1 MTQTLQTLA
10 SRLAELRSLA
20 KVSQADLGRSMGVS
34 ASLISHWE
42 AGTRKPSQPQ
52 LMALCRHLGVSLDY
66 LLNETVRPVF
76 SFRAKAT
83 LKADQQAAVNRAL
96 IDATEQTYFIESILR
111 LAKQPVQTF
120 GLRADFSMPQVS
132 NLAKSFRE
140 TLKLNKRATLEELK
154 QALAEWGIYVFEWAL
169 PYQISGMS
177 YRGALTVIFINRHH
191 DATRRLFTLAHE
203 LAHVI
208 FHLGRGDEG
217 ETSISEIA
225 SNRDP
230 KEKEANRFASEFLIP
245 ETELNALVDTFRD
258 RLEDPSVMEA
268 VARSFHVSRDAV
280 FYRLATMGVCDWSS
294 KDLYFTK
301 HSERPVGDLRVT
313 NIEEQVPGHIL
324 ETALALYFNERV
336 SAAKLAEWFFTSQLQ
351 IDDYLFA
358 LSEDQDNALADSANG
373 HDGNTGS

>member
-1 MTQTLQTLA
+1 MNEQNNTMAT
-10 SRLAELRSLA
+10 RLGALRSLA
-20 KVSQADLGRSMGVS
+20 KLSQADLGRSMGVS
-34 ASLISHWE
+34 PSLISHWE
-42 AGTRKPSQPQ
+42 AGTRTPSQVQ
-52 LMALCRHLGVSLDY
+52 LMNLCRHLGISLDY

-76 SFRAKAT
+76 SFRARAT

-96 IDATEQTYFIESILR
+96 IDASEQTYFIEAILR
-111 LAKQPVQTF
+111 MANKPVQAF
-120 GLRADFSMPQVS
+120 GLKADFSFPQVS
-132 NLAKSFRE
+132 SLANTFRE

-154 QALAEWGIYVFEWAL
+154 HALAEWGINVFEWAL

-208 FHLGRGDEG
+208 FHLGRGTEG

-230 KEKEANRFASEFLIP
+230 LEKEANRFASEFLIP
-245 ETELNALVDTFRD
+245 ERELRAVVQTFGD
-258 RLEDPSVMEA
+258 RLDDPSVMEA

-280 FYRLATMGVCDWSS
+280 FYRLADLGFCDW
-294 KDLYFTK
+294 KDSRKYFTR
-301 HSERPVGDLRVT
+301 HEEQPGSELRVT
-313 NIEEQVPGHIL
+313 KIEEQVPGNLL

-336 SAAKLAEWFFTSQLQ
+336 SSAKLAEWFFTSRLH
-351 IDDYLFA
+351 IDEYLFA
-358 LSEDQDNALADSANG
+358 LGEDQDNTLAESANG